1 LEKGKYKNDQRSFCD
16 FCGQQLHWY
25 ENIPVVSWI
34 IQGGKSRCCK
44 KRLPI
49 AYPIVEIGIGILFLI
64 TNYELKITNYWLL
77 GIELMVVTLLVF
89 SAVFDLKYMIL
100 PNFAE
105 YILIGMAMISLT
117 FKANWWQ
124 YLAVGLVFYIIF
136 RLLAKIKIKGKQA
149 MGEGDAPL
157 AGFIG
162 LWLGWP
168 LGLVALY
175 VAFIVGAVV
184 GGGMILL
191 RKKKGN
197 EPIPFGPFLILGT
210 FIAYWSGRV
219 IINLIIR

>member
-1 LEKGKYKNDQRSFCD
+1 
-16 FCGQQLHWY
+16 
-25 ENIPVVSWI
+25 
-34 IQGGKSRCCK
+34 
-44 KRLPI
+44 
-49 AYPIVEIGIGILFLI
+49 
-64 TNYELKITNYWLL
+64 
-77 GIELMVVTLLVF
+77 
-89 SAVFDLKYMIL
+89 
-100 PNFAE
+100 
-105 YILIGMAMISLT
+105 
-117 FKANWWQ
+117 
-124 YLAVGLVFYIIF
+124 VFYIIF
-136 RLLAKIKIKGKQA
+136 RLLAKIKIKSKQA

-175 VAFIVGAVV
+175 AAFIIGAVV

-210 FIAYWSGRV
+210 FIAYWGGLS